1 MHELRELVSIVTKQ
15 KLRSASLLTVKAL
28 QPGPLS
34 MQLYDLIAEGKV
46 DTDEQAMVALYPDN
60 PERNIS
66 YQRIK
71 KALRDYLVQMLLVI
85 DLQLPHYNQRQR
97 TYFDLCK
104 KWGAIK
110 ILLGKNAHRATLQL
124 AEDVLKSALR
134 YDFTDMALDMVRA
147 MRLYYGSIE
156 GNVRKYEHYGQQV
169 RYLEDVLRYENLAEE
184 LYTDLVIRYVNDKST
199 KHDVPHIARQYFK
212 QLEEALN
219 KYDTYRLHF
228 TGRLI
233 EIIIYTS
240 VNDYRKTIDICD
252 KAIRFF
258 EAKDYTANVP
268 LQAFLYQEMVCYV
281 QLRDYERGRN
291 AAERGLQLLENGSF
305 NWFKYQELFLLL
317 SLHSGQYQEAYR
329 IYKTTV
335 KHRRFGGLPEGIRQI
350 WKIFEA
356 YLFYLIQI
364 GRIKPDELETVI
376 SRIRIMRFINDV
388 PIFSKD
394 RRGMNIPILIFHILY
409 LILTK
414 DYDAVIDRMEA
425 IKKYTT
431 RYLKRDDNYRSNCFI
446 KMLLVMPDVGFH
458 RAAVVRHAENYVK
471 MLQRVPLDFAN
482 QSHDIELIPYEDLW
496 QMALDSLE
504 NTIYKPRARR
514 ASGSTPSP

>member
-1 MHELRELVSIVTKQ
+1 MHELRELVSIVTRQ
-15 KLRSASLLTVKAL
+15 KLRSASLLTLKAL

-34 MQLYDLIAEGKV
+34 MRLYDLVV
-46 DTDEQAMVALYPDN
+46 DGAVNTDEQAMAALYPDE
-60 PERNIS
+60 PDRNIS

-71 KALRDYLVQMLLVI
+71 KALRDYLVQMLLII
-85 DLQLPHYNQRQR
+85 DLQLPHYNPRQR

-104 KWGAIK
+104 KWSAIK
-110 ILLGKNAHRATLQL
+110 ILLGKNAHRTVLSL
-124 AEDVLKSALR
+124 AEEVLKAALR

-156 GNVRKYEHYGQQV
+156 GNVKKYEHYGRHV
-169 RYLEDVLRYENLAEE
+169 RHLEEVLRYENLAEE

-199 KHDVPHIARQYFK
+199 KRDVPHIARQYFA
-212 QLEEALN
+212 QIEPALE

-240 VNDYRKTIDICD
+240 VNDYRKTIEICD

-258 EAKDYTANVP
+258 DAKDYVANVP

-281 QLRDYERGRN
+281 QLRDYERGAK
-291 AAERGLQLLENGSF
+291 AAERGLQLLEQGSF
-305 NWFKYQELFLLL
+305 NWFKYQELFLIL
-317 SLHSGQYQEAYR
+317 SLHSRQYTEAYN
-329 IYKTTV
+329 IYQTTV

-364 GRIKPDELETVI
+364 GRIRPDASDTPI
-376 SRIRIMRFINDV
+376 SRIRIMRFLNDV

-458 RAAVVRHAENYVK
+458 RVATVRKAESYLK
-471 MLQRVPLDFAN
+471 MLRRVPLDFAN
-482 QSHDIELIPYEDLW
+482 QSHDIEIIPYEDLW
-496 QMALDSLE
+496 EMALDSLE
-504 NTIYKPRARR
+504 NTIYKPRTRR
-514 ASGSTPSP
+514 IGSI

>member
-46 DTDEQAMVALYPDN
+46 DTDEQAMAILYPDN
-60 PERNIS
+60 PEANIS
-66 YQRIK
+66 YKRIK

-85 DLQLPHYNQRQR
+85 DLQLPHYNARQR
-97 TYFDLCK
+97 AYFELCK

-110 ILLGKNAHRATLQL
+110 VLLGKNAHHATLQL
-124 AEDVLKSALR
+124 AEEVQKAALR
-134 YDFTDMALDMVRA
+134 YDFTDMALDTTRA

-156 GNVRKYEHYGQQV
+156 GNVKKYEQYGKQV
-169 RYLEDVLRYENLAEE
+169 RYLEEVLHYENLAEE

-199 KHDVPHIARQYFK
+199 KHDVPQVARQYFSRIEAA
-212 QLEEALN
+212 LERYN
-219 KYDTYRLHF
+219 TYRLHF

-240 VNDYRKTIDICD
+240 VNDYRKTVDICD

-258 EAKDYTANVP
+258 EAKNYVANVP

-281 QLRDYERGRN
+281 QLRDYEKGRH
-291 AAERGLQLLENGSF
+291 AAERGLQLLEQGSF

-317 SLHSGQYQEAYR
+317 ALHSGQYQEAYNTHK
-329 IYKTTV
+329 ITV
-335 KHRRFGGLPEGIRQI
+335 KHRRFSGLPEGIRQI

-364 GRIKPDELETVI
+364 KRIRPDEPETVI
-376 SRIRIMRFINDV
+376 SRIRIMRFLNDL

-425 IKKYTT
+425 IKKYTS

-458 RAAVVRHAENYVK
+458 RTAVIRHAENYVK
-471 MLQRVPLDFAN
+471 MLKRVPLDFAN

-496 QMALDSLE
+496 QMALDSLG
-504 NTIYKPRARR
+504 NTIYRPRARR
-514 ASGSTPSP
+514 AALS

>member
-15 KLRSASLLTVKAL
+15 KLRSASLLAAKAL
-28 QPGPLS
+28 QSGPLS

-46 DTDEQAMVALYPDN
+46 DSDEQAMALLYPNKPDS
-60 PERNIS
+60 NIS

-71 KALRDYLVQMLLVI
+71 KALRDYLLQMLLVI
-85 DLQLPHYNQRQR
+85 DLQQPHYNPRQR

-104 KWGAIK
+104 KWGSVK

-124 AEDVLKSALR
+124 AEEVFKAAIR
-134 YDFTDMALDMVRA
+134 YDFTDMALDMVRT

-156 GNVRKYEHYGQQV
+156 GNVKKYEHYGQRV
-169 RYLEDVLRYENLAEE
+169 RHLEEAFRYENLAEE

-199 KHDVPHIARQYFK
+199 KREVPEIARQYFS
-212 QLEEALN
+212 QIADALER
-219 KYDTYRLHF
+219 YDTYRLHF

-240 VNDYRKTIDICD
+240 INDYRKTIEICD

-258 EAKDYTANVP
+258 EAKDYVANVP

-281 QLRDYERGRN
+281 QLRDYECGRR
-291 AAERGLQLLENGSF
+291 AAERGLQLLEQGSF
-305 NWFKYQELFLLL
+305 NWFKYQELFLIL
-317 SLHSGQYQEAYR
+317 SLHAKEYQEAYR
-329 IYKTTV
+329 TYKSTV
-335 KHRRFGGLPEGIRQI
+335 RHRRFGGLPEGIRQI

-364 GRIKPDELETVI
+364 GRIEPDPNESTINRL
-376 SRIRIMRFINDV
+376 RIMRFLNDV

-446 KMLLVMPDVGFH
+446 RMLLVMPDVGFH
-458 RAAVVRHAENYVK
+458 RAAVIRHAEPHVK
-471 MLQRVPLDFAN
+471 MLRRVPLDFAN
-482 QSHDIELIPYEDLW
+482 QSHDIEIIPYEDLW
-496 QMALDSLE
+496 EMALDSLE

-514 ASGSTPSP
+514 LTSA